1 MSHEFAVS
9 LTEYASAGSL
19 FDYINSNK
27 SEEMDMDHIMTWATD
42 IAKGK
47 HDEQCITVLRRQ
59 QWSVQLEMLSLC
71 SQESLPVL
79 PYSYWGKNPQNQPNI
94 KKNKHQS
101 LWFFNMF
108 LGYYES
114 KIISGVKK
122 ASVSQFYFWLAP
134 NSQEDNFAD
143 VE

>member
-1 MSHEFAVS
+1 MSLEIVCCCF

-47 HDEQCITVLRRQ
+47 QEEQCIISLHSQ
-59 QWSVQLEMLSLC
+59 QSAQLEMLSLW

-79 PYSYWGKNPQNQPNI
+79 AQINKKSQPTICKKKKRNPS
-94 KKNKHQS
+94 HGA
-101 LWFFNMF
+101 F
-108 LGYYES
+108 
-114 KIISGVKK
+114 
-122 ASVSQFYFWLAP
+122 
-134 NSQEDNFAD
+134 
-143 VE
+143 